1 MRNLRLAITVTFL
14 LLGVN
19 TLTTNAQES
28 QQRLVEVE
36 QIKVKSKGNVVRV
49 VNKSK
54 PLLNAALTELQ
65 TVFATRM
72 QAYAKKDYETL
83 VSHIS
88 PDFSATLP
96 NGQTINYEQIKTYMR
111 RNLERFVSIESQ
123 SIAIENAMVNG
134 NEAVI
139 DARQIVSRIQKFAD
153 GSVHNV
159 TTSVLQQETWV
170 RTANGWKLKSVGS
183 EREQSILVDGKPLNP
198 NKP

>member
-1 MRNLRLAITVTFL
+1 MRNLSLAITITFL

-19 TLTTNAQES
+19 ILTTNAQES
-28 QQRLVEVE
+28 QQRLAEVE

-54 PLLNAALTELQ
+54 PLLNATLTELQ
-65 TVFATRM
+65 TVFAARM

-88 PDFSATLP
+88 PDFSAALP
-96 NGQTINYEQIKTYMR
+96 NGQTINYEQIKTFMR
-111 RNLERFVSIESQ
+111 RNLERFVSVESQ

-139 DARQIVSRIQKFAD
+139 DARQTVSRTQKFAD

-159 TTSVLQQETWV
+159 TTSVLQEETWV
-170 RTANGWKLKSVGS
+170 KTTTGWKLKSVGS
-183 EREQSILVDGKPLNP
+183 EREQSTIVDGKPLNA

>member
-1 MRNLRLAITVTFL
+1 MRNLSLAITVTFL

-19 TLTTNAQES
+19 ILTTNAQES
-28 QQRLVEVE
+28 QQPLVGVE
-36 QIKVKSKGNVVRV
+36 PVKVKSKGNAVRV

-54 PLLNAALTELQ
+54 PLLNATLTELQ
-65 TVFATRM
+65 TVFAARM

-83 VSHIS
+83 VSQIS

-96 NGQTINYEQIKTYMR
+96 NGEKINYEQIKTYTR
-111 RNLERFVSIESQ
+111 RNLERFVSVVSQ

-139 DARQIVSRIQKFAD
+139 DARQKVSRTQKFAD
-153 GSVHNV
+153 GSLHNV
-159 TTSVLQQETWV
+159 ATSVLQQETWV
-170 RTANGWKLKSVGS
+170 RTADGWKLKSVGS
-183 EREQSILVDGKPLNP
+183 EREQSILVDGKPFNP

>member
-1 MRNLRLAITVTFL
+1 MRNLSLAITVAFL
-14 LLGVN
+14 FLGVN
-19 TLTTNAQES
+19 MLTTNAQES
-28 QQRLVEVE
+28 QQQLVEVE

-54 PLLNAALTELQ
+54 PLLNAALAELQ
-65 TVFATRM
+65 TVFAARM

-83 VSHIS
+83 VSQIS

-96 NGQTINYEQIKTYMR
+96 NGEKLNYEQIKTYMR
-111 RNLERFVSIESQ
+111 RNLDRFVSIENQ
-123 SIAIENAMVNG
+123 SIAIENAKVNG

-139 DARQIVSRIQKFAD
+139 DARQIVSRVQKFAD

-170 RTANGWKLKSVGS
+170 KTATGWKLKSVGS
-183 EREQSILVDGKPLNP
+183 EREQSTLVDGKPLNP

>member
-1 MRNLRLAITVTFL
+1 N
-14 LLGVN
+14 
-19 TLTTNAQES
+19 
-28 QQRLVEVE
+28 
-36 QIKVKSKGNVVRV
+36 
-49 VNKSK
+49 SK
-54 PLLNAALTELQ
+54 PLLNATLAELQ
-65 TVFATRM
+65 AVFAARM
-72 QAYAKKDYETL
+72 QAYTKKDYETL

-96 NGQTINYEQIKTYMR
+96 DGQTINYEQIKTYMR

-123 SIAIENAMVNG
+123 NIAIENAMVNG

-139 DARQIVSRIQKFAD
+139 DARQIVSRVQKFAD

-170 RTANGWKLKSVGS
+170 KTANGWKLKSVGG
-183 EREQSILVDGKPLNP
+183 EREQSTLVDGKPLSP